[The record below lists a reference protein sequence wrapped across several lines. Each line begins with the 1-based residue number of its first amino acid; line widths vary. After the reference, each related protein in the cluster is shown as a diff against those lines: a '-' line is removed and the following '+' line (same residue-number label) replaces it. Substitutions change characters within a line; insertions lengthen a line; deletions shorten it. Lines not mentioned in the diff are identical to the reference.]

1 MVMGEDEDGVRI
13 DEDGVVVLG
22 GEEVQGILV

>member
-1 MVMGEDEDGVRI
+1 MVMGEDEDEVRI